1 MEVKMDNTMII
12 TKDGKEVKCRIIFTY
27 HSDEFKKNYVI
38 FQPEDEN
45 VISAMSYEEDG
56 EKSGILTAI
65 ETDEEWD
72 MLEEVVNDYYDNKG
86 DACCEGSCE
95 GCNGCSS
102 CGESE
107 I

>member
-1 MEVKMDNTMII
+1 MDNTMII
-12 TKDGKEVKCRIIFTY
+12 TRDGKEVKCTIIFTY
-27 HSDEFKKNYVI
+27 YSEEFKKNYVV

-45 VISAMSYEEDG
+45 VISAMSYVED
-56 EKSGILTAI
+56 KDNSGVLSAI
-65 ETDEEWD
+65 ETEEEWD
-72 MLEEVVNDYYDNKG
+72 MLEEVVNDYYDKKG
-86 DACCEGSCE
+86 DSCCEGSCE